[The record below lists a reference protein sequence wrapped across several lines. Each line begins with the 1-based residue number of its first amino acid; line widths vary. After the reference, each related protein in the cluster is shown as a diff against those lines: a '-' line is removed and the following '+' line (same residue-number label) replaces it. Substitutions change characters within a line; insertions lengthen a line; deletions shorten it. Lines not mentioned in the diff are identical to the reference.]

1 MDDRFGLEDLN
12 FLLIYFGL
20 IVCIVEVLLR
30 LDIIIVFKGWLIFR
44 IRKYL
49 KKRKWWKFLMDIEMK
64 YDIKLKWVCKIEI
77 G

>member
-1 MDDRFGLEDLN
+1 MDDRFGLEELN

-44 IRKYL
+44 SRKYL
-49 KKRKWWKFLMDIEMK
+49 KKRK
-64 YDIKLKWVCKIEI
+64 
-77 G
+77 

>member
-44 IRKYL
+44 SRKYL
-49 KKRKWWKFLMDIEMK
+49 KKRKWWKFLMDIK

>member
-12 FLLIYFGL
+12 FYLIYFGL

-44 IRKYL
+44 SRKYL

-64 YDIKLKWVCKIEI
+64 YNI
-77 G
+77 

>member
-64 YDIKLKWVCKIEI
+64 YDI
-77 G
+77 

>member
-44 IRKYL
+44 SRKYL
-49 KKRKWWKFLMDIEMK
+49 MKRKWWKFLMDIEMK
-64 YDIKLKWVCKIEI
+64 YDIKLKWVFKIEI

>member
-20 IVCIVEVLLR
+20 IVCIVEVLLI
-30 LDIIIVFKGWLIFR
+30 LDFIIVFKGWLIFR
-44 IRKYL
+44 SRKYL

-64 YDIKLKWVCKIEI
+64 YNI
-77 G
+77 

>member
-44 IRKYL
+44 SRKYL

-64 YDIKLKWVCKIEI
+64 YDI
-77 G
+77 

>member
-30 LDIIIVFKGWLIFR
+30 LDFIIVFKGWLIFR
-44 IRKYL
+44 SRKYL

-64 YDIKLKWVCKIEI
+64 YNI
-77 G
+77 

>member
-1 MDDRFGLEDLN
+1 MDDRVGLENLN

-30 LDIIIVFKGWLIFR
+30 LDIIIVFKEWLIFR
-44 IRKYL
+44 SRKYL
-49 KKRKWWKFLMDIEMK
+49 EKRKWWKFLMDIGMK

>member
-44 IRKYL
+44 SRKYL
-49 KKRKWWKFLMDIEMK
+49 KKRKWWIFLMDIEMK
-64 YDIKLKWVCKIEI
+64 YDI
-77 G
+77 